1 LATTPY
7 AVANDVIAYCSTLSA
22 PPAEPDLDRLILR
35 ACDLLDA
42 HLIGTQYDVDA
53 NGNPTDVITVIPA
66 LKNAVCAQVEFWL
79 SNGDELDEMRQWMV
93 TTVEGV
99 TLNRGNLRAPQ
110 LAPRAINHLRV
121 AGLRTSQFP
130 IHVP

>member
-1 LATTPY
+1 MTTPY
-7 AVANDVIAYCSTLSA
+7 AVAADVIAYCSTLA
-22 PPAEPDLDRLILR
+22 PPPAEPEIDRLILR

-42 HLIGTQYDVDA
+42 HLIGTQYDVDT
-53 NGNPTDVITVIPA
+53 NGNPTDTVTVIPA
-66 LKNAVCAQVEFWL
+66 LRNAVCAQVEWWL
-79 SNGDELDEMRQWMV
+79 SSNDELGELDQYQS

-99 TLNRGNLRAPQ
+99 TLNRGANLKVLD
-110 LAPRAINHLRV
+110 LAPRAVNHLRV